1 MKRKERSAPQPVAY
15 ASDTGHRLSWGY
27 HISIKIMLVVVACAM
42 LLTAACGTLL
52 LLAGSEFGLLTMN
65 RTDFRHSLYDT
76 VAWRQVSSRYGC
88 FDALSEL
95 EELNPQSLADLT
107 QQLDANAPADLY
119 LQVRLCTPSGDQLLY
134 DNTPADLAVDWTV
147 VHSLPIYYYGEA
159 DGTTYE
165 ERNDFY
171 QDYPDGDDVMGSLT
185 VEQPRLIRNYELTLT
200 VPEQKTA
207 GSLYATIYTISET
220 LHRLR
225 WVLLLVTVA
234 AAMLVIAVFALLI
247 FVSGKQL
254 DGTVRLNTV
263 DHLPYDLFLAAYA
276 AFAFLQGLIMVE
288 ISYSGF
294 EGGIIA
300 LGMGFAI
307 LDMPLL
313 VLLCTSTATRCKCG
327 TIFKN
332 TLIWRILLLLWW
344 LLRQFWRVI
353 ICGGARGIAHLL
365 RIIPLIWQGVTLI
378 ALISLSTLFLTLALA
393 DDLFA
398 VWLIAN
404 LIFIPAAM
412 YALIS
417 LCRLR
422 QGAQHLAQGDLGYR
436 VDEQMLLGAFRRHGE
451 DLNSIREGINH
462 AVEKRLQSERFRTEL
477 ITNVSHDIKTPLTS
491 LINYIDLLQKEL
503 EGIEHTEATD
513 NYLEVIE
520 RQSLRLKKLIEDLTE
535 ASKAS
540 SGAISVTPA
549 PCQVSVLLTQALAE
563 YQGKL
568 EAASLEAIVRLPQEE
583 PTILADGR
591 LLWRVFD
598 NLLSNA
604 AKYSLRG
611 TRLYIDVDV
620 LNGESGADEVPRLRI
635 VFRNISGQPLNISP
649 EELLERFVRGD
660 ASRHTEGSGLG
671 LSIAHS
677 LIELQRG
684 KLELDI
690 DGDLF
695 KATVLLP
702 IDPALP
708 PKI

>member
-1 MKRKERSAPQPVAY
+1 MNQSKQILPNGADEQHGKHA
-15 ASDTGHRLSWGY
+15 RLSWGY

-65 RTDFRHSLYDT
+65 RTDFRHSLYDA
-76 VAWRQVSSRYGC
+76 VAWRQLDSRYC
-88 FDALSEL
+88 YYSVLDTLD
-95 EELNPQSLADLT
+95 ELNEQAIEEAAQALE
-107 QQLDANAPADLY
+107 ANAPSDLY
-119 LQVRLCTPSGDQLLY
+119 LQVRVCAPNEEMVLF
-134 DNTPADLAVDWTV
+134 DNTPADLAIDWTV
-147 VHSLPIYYYGEA
+147 THSLPFYYYGE
-159 DGTTYE
+159 DEEWGYVQRDEGSRYE
-165 ERNDFY
+165 E
-171 QDYPDGDDVMGSLT
+171 GDVSSVT
-185 VEQPRLIRNYELTLT
+185 IREPRFIRNYELTLT
-200 VPEQKTA
+200 VPATKTP
-207 GSLYATIYTISET
+207 GSLYATIATISET
-220 LHRLR
+220 MHSLR
-225 WVLLLVTVA
+225 WVILLVTVA
-234 AAMLVIAVFALLI
+234 AAMLVIALFALLI

-263 DHLPYDLFLAAYA
+263 DLLPYDLFLAAYA
-276 AFAFLQGLIMVE
+276 AFAFLQGMIMVE

-294 EGGIIA
+294 EGGVIA
-300 LGMGFAI
+300 LAAGFAI

-378 ALISLSTLFLTLALA
+378 ALISLSTLLLTLALA

-412 YALIS
+412 YALIA

-422 QGAQHLAQGDLGYR
+422 QGAQHLAQGDLSYR
-436 VDEQMLLGAFRRHGE
+436 VDEQALLGAFRRHGE

-513 NYLEVIE
+513 KYLEVIE

-568 EAASLEAIVRLPQEE
+568 EAASLEAVVRLPQEE

-620 LNGESGADEVPRLRI
+620 LVKENGADKTPWLRI

-649 EELLERFVRGD
+649 EELMERFVRGD